1 MTSDFKRI
9 SFAVTP
15 ELEKSLDRMKQE
27 FLQGGLA
34 HVSEPR
40 VLELLL
46 FYSRRFLKPRGRIG
60 AGPAEV

>member
-27 FLQGGLA
+27 FFYNET
-34 HVSEPR
+34 HSHMIR
-40 VLELLL
+40 ELL
-46 FYSRRFLKPRGRIG
+46 S
-60 AGPAEV
+60 AGIRAVSVETVCNKVQA

>member
-27 FLQGGLA
+27 FFYNET
-34 HVSEPR
+34 HSHMIR
-40 VLELLL
+40 ELL
-46 FYSRRFLKPRGRIG
+46 S
-60 AGPAEV
+60 AGIRADSGETVYNKEQA

>member
-27 FLQGGLA
+27 FFYNET
-34 HVSEPR
+34 HSHMIR
-40 VLELLL
+40 ELLP
-46 FYSRRFLKPRGRIG
+46 S
-60 AGPAEV
+60 